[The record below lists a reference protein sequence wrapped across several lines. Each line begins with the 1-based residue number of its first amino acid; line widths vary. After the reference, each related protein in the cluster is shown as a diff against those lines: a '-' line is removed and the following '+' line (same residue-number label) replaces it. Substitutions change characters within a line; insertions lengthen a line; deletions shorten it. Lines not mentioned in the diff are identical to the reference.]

1 MELVQTPL
9 DPLNVFA
16 TMDTLETDA
25 TVQVEYNF
33 KLLLPLWQKSRTF
46 CKIVGLQ
53 RLRGTK
59 RTNGQI
65 HTRVSMTITTL
76 IADFV
81 VFCLFTLLTNQSVLK
96 RKKERS

>member
-25 TVQVEYNF
+25 IVQVEYNF
-33 KLLLPLWQKSRTF
+33 KLLLPLWQKSRIF

-53 RLRGTK
+53 RSQRLKERNK
-59 RTNGQI
+59 QTNGQI
-65 HTRVSMTITTL
+65 HTRVIMTRNTIF
-76 IADFV
+76 ADFV
-81 VFCLFTLLTNQSVLK
+81 VCLFICLL
-96 RKKERS
+96 